1 MTIDDEIRD
10 EKFQFNN
17 IRESVTVS
25 VLSSDN
31 IDNYKYLAGDEILL
45 FNPKQI
51 IELAAFIQYPLEKVF
66 EKQIKAMEDQEKKKL
81 IQS

>member
-1 MTIDDEIRD
+1 MTIDDEISD

-31 IDNYKYLAGDEILL
+31 VDNYKYLAGDEILL

-51 IELAAFIQYPLEKVF
+51 IELAAYI
-66 EKQIKAMEDQEKKKL
+66 
-81 IQS
+81 